1 MAQTRK
7 REREARQAA
16 RRAEVEAAAKK
27 RERADRR
34 RALVPT
40 IPRRRRRYGALP
52 TRTRLQLLAAFAA
65 VQLPVWVFV
74 PATGARLVLAVL
86 TAACL
91 LVHVKTRRSPAR

>member
-27 RERADRR
+27 RERAARR
-34 RALVPT
+34 HALIPT
-40 IPRRRRRYGALP
+40 LPRRRRRYGALP
-52 TRTRLQLLAAFAA
+52 TRTRLQLLAAFLA
-65 VQLPVWVFV
+65 VQVPFWVFV
-74 PATGARLVLAVL
+74 PSTGARLVLAVL

-91 LVHVKTRRSPAR
+91 LVLVKTRRSPAR